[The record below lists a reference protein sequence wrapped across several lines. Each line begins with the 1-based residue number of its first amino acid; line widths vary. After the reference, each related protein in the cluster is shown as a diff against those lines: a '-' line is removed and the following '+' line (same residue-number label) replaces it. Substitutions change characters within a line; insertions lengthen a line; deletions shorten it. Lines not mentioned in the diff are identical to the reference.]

1 VNRIRMRE
9 ERPAPLSSTLS
20 RLCLLL
26 LFFVPGCDLPGKPRL
41 ADKPVAADK
50 VVDFIALYRQNCA
63 GCHGIDGK
71 LGPAPPL
78 NDTVFLSIVPDS
90 LLLKVISEGRPGTP
104 MPAFAAQRGGALT
117 DAQVRA
123 LAAGIKPR
131 WWATGKSHGSAPP
144 YSVTTGTG
152 VGDKGH
158 GSKVFAR
165 ACAPCHGSL
174 GEGGENGDGGAG
186 AINDRAFL
194 ALISDQ
200 VLRRYAITG
209 RPDLG
214 MPDYADKTGRP
225 HDFQPM
231 TSTEIVD
238 LVALL
243 ASWRQGD
250 QLISSMG
257 P

>member
-1 VNRIRMRE
+1 VNTIRMSE
-9 ERPAPLSSTLS
+9 ERPARLSSVLP
-20 RLCLLL
+20 RFCLLL
-26 LFFVPGCDLPGKPRL
+26 LFIAPGCDFPGKPRL

-50 VVDFIALYRQNCA
+50 VVDFVALYRQNCA

-78 NDTVFLSIVPDS
+78 NDPVFLAVVPDS
-90 LLLKVISEGRPGTP
+90 ALLGVISEGRTGTP
-104 MPAFAAQRGGALT
+104 MPAFATQRGGALT

-123 LAAGIKPR
+123 LASGIKPR
-131 WWATGKSHGSAPP
+131 WGATDKSRELAPP
-144 YSVTTGTG
+144 YSVTTGSGT
-152 VGDKGH
+152 GDKGR
-158 GSKVFAR
+158 GARVFAR
-165 ACAPCHGSL
+165 ACAPCHGPL
-174 GEGGENGDGGAG
+174 GEGGENGAGGAG
-186 AINDRAFL
+186 AINDPAFL

-200 VLRRYAITG
+200 ALRRYAITG

-214 MPDYADKTGRP
+214 MPDYADKTGRT
-225 HDFQPM
+225 HDYQPM
-231 TSTEIVD
+231 TSAEIVD

-250 QLISSMG
+250 RLISSMR